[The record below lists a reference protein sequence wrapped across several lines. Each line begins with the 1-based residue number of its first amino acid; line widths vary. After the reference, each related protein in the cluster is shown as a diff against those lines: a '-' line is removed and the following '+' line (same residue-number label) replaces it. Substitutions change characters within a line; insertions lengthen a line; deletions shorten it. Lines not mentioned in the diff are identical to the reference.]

1 VLQRFDPGSKM
12 GAEYQGELPDL
23 PEIRG
28 IDTQRGLQLMQGD
41 QQRYRHWLWNFLVEG
56 PLAVTRVREALA
68 AGDGDGASMAVHT
81 LRGRAGLLGMVA
93 LFELSSRLE
102 AAIDGAEPS
111 EVLVDAFAT
120 SVLEV
125 CGELRS
131 AIGEAPGEIT
141 DAIPVAV
148 AFPREAAPESV
159 ARLIERLKGC
169 DCDCEAIAEACLEE
183 LKDTDWEPVLCQV
196 LRLCRKYD
204 FLAAARLFG
213 EH

>member
-1 VLQRFDPGSKM
+1 MV
-12 GAEYQGELPDL
+12 AEFQGELPDL
-23 PEIRG
+23 PEMRG

-41 QQRYRHWLWNFLVEG
+41 QERYRHWLWNFLVEG

-68 AGDGDGASMAVHT
+68 VGDGDSASMAVHT

-102 AAIDGAEPS
+102 VAIDGAEPS
-111 EVLVDAFAT
+111 EALVDAFEA

-131 AIGEAPGEIT
+131 VIGEVPGEIA
-141 DAIPVAV
+141 DAIPAAV
-148 AFPREAAPESV
+148 AIPYEATPESV
-159 ARLIERLKGC
+159 LRLIERLKGC

-183 LKDTDWEPVLCQV
+183 LKDTAWAPVLCQV

-204 FLAAARLFG
+204 FPAALRLFG
-213 EH
+213 GHR